1 MIELKLIFEELK
13 SLTGR
18 IKSLEE
24 RTTDTKNA
32 IKEIRKRSINTEKS
46 DFQHYLSAMDNL
58 KDATYT
64 LLAESTENLFSVSPN
79 ELEKNKYPEMVMN
92 DFQEGRRALI
102 NALYHL
108 DQCILRLELC

>member
-13 SLTGR
+13 LLTGR

-46 DFQHYLSAMDNL
+46 DFQHYLSVFDNL

-64 LLAESTENLFSVSPN
+64 LLAESTANLFSVTPN
-79 ELEKNKYPEMVMN
+79 DLKNKYHEKIVMN

-108 DQCILRLELC
+108 DQCIGKLELS